1 LTSARTL
8 SLLTM
13 LVAVAA
19 LAGPHVAGASE
30 PELTQLPTLVQQG
43 SQLVGSNGGWQ
54 SNSGTPTK
62 YVFRFTRNGTTV
74 KGPTSMPKST
84 LASAPLPAGTY
95 PDDPTAHIYD
105 LQAADAGQPMC
116 VEVWGGIH
124 SKYVY
129 ADGTVAY
136 DVWEWGHVNIF
147 GQEAKA
153 CLTTSGAAPPG
164 PSAPTPPAAPPAPT
178 VPKPQAPLA
187 PTATAAPTVT
197 GVPMVEQTL
206 VGTTGTWSGSAPL
219 TVGLEWLRY
228 DVDGENC
235 QGLGITADTYRVG
248 AVDIGKTIRVRIT
261 AANLAGARGALSDP
275 TEVVTALKPTE
286 QNPSIAAA
294 KVTAP
299 HKLVIDQVKAP
310 ARFTGRAF
318 RVTLRVTDSRGFLV
332 EGALVTASTLP
343 ASALVRPAEFTTA
356 ADGLVTLE
364 FKRGAKLKAAIRLV
378 TVVVIARRP
387 GDKLA
392 SPRGAI
398 VRLKLPV
405 ASAAKR

>member
-1 LTSARTL
+1 ML
-8 SLLTM
+8 SRSFRF
-13 LVAVAA
+13 VVAA
-19 LAGPHVAGASE
+19 LTVSLVVVANAGAEAPQMRASATVTGSAVVGGQ
-30 PELTQLPTLVQQG
+30 LTAH
-43 SQLVGSNGGWQ
+43 
-54 SNSGTPTK
+54 
-62 YVFRFTRNGTTV
+62 NGTWLYDNGLSCQSECEMTYQWQRCDAGGSACAEITGATGRFYTV
-74 KGPTSMPKST
+74 QS
-84 LASAPLPAGTY
+84 
-95 PDDPTAHIYD
+95 
-105 LQAADAGQPMC
+105 ADAGSRLRVMETMSIHDCGAHNTETGTIECRWDRRNAPSGMT
-116 VEVWGGIH
+116 EVVPGG
-124 SKYVY
+124 VP
-129 ADGTVAY
+129 
-136 DVWEWGHVNIF
+136 
-147 GQEAKA
+147 
-153 CLTTSGAAPPG
+153 TTPAT
-164 PSAPTPPAAPPAPT
+164 PTTPT
-178 VPKPQAPLA
+178 GPKPQAPLA

-206 VGTTGTWSGSAPL
+206 VGTMGTWSGSGPL
-219 TVGLEWLRY
+219 TVGLEWLRC

-235 QGLGITADTYRVG
+235 QGLGITANTYTVG
-248 AVDIGKTIRVRIT
+248 AVDIGKTIRVMIT

-275 TEVVTALKPTE
+275 TAVVTALRPTE

-310 ARFTGRAF
+310 GRFTGRAF

-343 ASALVRPAEFTTA
+343 ATALARPAEFTTG

-398 VRLKLPV
+398 VRLKLAV
-405 ASAAKR
+405 AATARR